1 MKIISCREAVSR
13 IFELLDGMIKRSQ
26 KQELDEHLDTCR
38 DCCNR
43 LEFEKLLKEKL
54 MQLSVTKTPK
64 RLSRRIEKLLKNF
77 SGTF

>member
-1 MKIISCREAVSR
+1 MKIISCSEAVSR

-26 KQELDEHLDTCR
+26 RQELDEHLDTCR

-43 LEFEKLLKEKL
+43 LEFEKLLKERL
-54 MQLSVTKTPK
+54 IQLSETKTPK

-77 SGTF
+77 